1 MADIVVTDADWTDL
15 RVMRGC
21 KLDVEIG
28 DSGNDFE
35 LTVDAS
41 SGQRVAD
48 RALVYVDGTEYGGIV
63 DGMASSGS
71 DGTIAYGGRT
81 WTGMLANKIIE
92 PPSGQDK
99 RSVSGDA
106 NAVLLSLVSL
116 LDLSDVMTASTAP
129 SGISVRYTFDRYDD
143 GYSGIRKMLEASSA
157 RLAVEYDPDLRKA
170 VLSAVPIVDYSDGPD
185 SDRTTVD
192 VTKTYR
198 RVNHLISLGEG
209 EGKARIVRHD
219 YADKNGKVSRTQTLF
234 GVDEITAKY
243 DYTSAD
249 ADRLAE
255 DAPKKLKELQESDSF
270 DVTVDPGWDYAVGDI
285 VPGTDVATG
294 AQVVVAVGTKIAKV
308 TDREIS
314 IEYKAGG
321 TAQSASLSGSSESS
335 GGVSYSA
342 GSGITIEGRT
352 ISADVD
358 LQDLAEVEDL
368 AREAQQTASNASS
381 AAGARILSVT
391 ASSPLAS
398 STSTDKK
405 VSLSHAA
412 SGVSAGAYGP
422 ATDGASPGWGE
433 SFNVGPRVSVDAT
446 GHVTQAQGR
455 SVTIP
460 GSTATSAAKGLMSSA
475 DKSKLDGVE
484 SGANH
489 TDVDAAISGTSANPV
504 QNKAVS
510 AALDGKS
517 PVGHGHQIDDVEG
530 LDGALAGKS
539 PVGHTHSYAGSDEP
553 GGAADSAKRLEA
565 ARTVTFTGAATG
577 SFSFDGSEDVT
588 VTLQGDS
595 QAEGFLAAHPV
606 GSVCSNTT
614 GVNPGSQFGGT
625 WKSVP
630 SMGAY
635 KWERTA

>member
-1 MADIVVTDADWTDL
+1 MADIVMTDAEWTDL
-15 RVMRGC
+15 RVLRGC

-48 RALVYVDGTEYGGIV
+48 HALVYVDGTEYGGIV
-63 DGMASSGS
+63 DGMASSGA
-71 DGTIAYGGRT
+71 DGTITYKGRT
-81 WTGMLANKIIE
+81 WTGMLANKIVE
-92 PPSGQDK
+92 PPSGQDR

-116 LDLSDVMTASTAP
+116 LDLSDVMTASSAS
-129 SGISVRYTFDRYDD
+129 SGISVRYTFERYDD
-143 GYSGIRKMLEASSA
+143 GYSGVRKMLEASSA
-157 RLAVEYDPDLRKA
+157 RLAVEYDPGLRKA

-185 SDRTTVD
+185 SDRTSVD
-192 VTKTYR
+192 VHKTYR

-219 YADKNGKVSRTQTLF
+219 YADKNGNVSRTQTLF

-270 DVTVDPGWDYAVGDI
+270 DVTVDPGWDYAVGDV

-321 TAQSASLSGSSESS
+321 TAQGTSLSGSSESS

-391 ASSPLAS
+391 ASSPLTS
-398 STSTDKK
+398 STSTGKE

-422 ATDGASPGWGE
+422 SADGASPGWGE
-433 SFNVGPRVSVDAT
+433 SFNVGPRVSVNAT

-455 SVTIP
+455 TVTVP
-460 GSTATSAAKGLMSSA
+460 SSTATPGAKGLMSAA
-475 DKSKLDGVE
+475 DKAKLDGIE
-484 SGANH
+484 AGANH
-489 TDVDAAISGTSANPV
+489 TDVDEAISAASANPV

-510 AALDGKS
+510 AALDEKS
-517 PVGHGHQIDDVEG
+517 PLGHGHQISDVEG
-530 LDGALAGKS
+530 LDGSLAGKS
-539 PVGHTHSYAGSDEP
+539 PVGHTHPYAGSDEP
-553 GGAADSAKRLEA
+553 GGAAGSAKKLET
-565 ARTVTFTGAATG
+565 ARTITFTGAVTG
-577 SFSFDGSEDVT
+577 SFPFDGSDDVS

-595 QAEGFLAAHPV
+595 EAEGFLAAHPV
-606 GSVCSNTT
+606 GSICSNTT